1 MSIAKNKVKTIAIA
15 FVVGVAASAF
25 AIYAG
30 TKDTGQ
36 INVNSTIEAT
46 DQSGFTQRVNI
57 NNRATVPNGGLV
69 GKGKGTVPTPQPSPE
84 EGTDSGEENGA
95 EADAE
100 ENAEEA
106 EEGSEAEENTEPSE
120 EVTEEEPSEE

>member
-1 MSIAKNKVKTIAIA
+1 MSVAKNKVKIIAIA

-36 INVNSTIEAT
+36 INVDSTIQAT
-46 DQSGFTQRVNI
+46 DQSGFAERVNI
-57 NNRATVPNGGLV
+57 NNRATIPNGGLV
-69 GKGKGTVPTPQPSPE
+69 GKGKGTVPAPQPTASESDE
-84 EGTDSGEENGA
+84 EDGA

-106 EEGSEAEENTEPSE
+106 EENAESSDEEVAEEGSGAEETTSE
-120 EVTEEEPSEE
+120 